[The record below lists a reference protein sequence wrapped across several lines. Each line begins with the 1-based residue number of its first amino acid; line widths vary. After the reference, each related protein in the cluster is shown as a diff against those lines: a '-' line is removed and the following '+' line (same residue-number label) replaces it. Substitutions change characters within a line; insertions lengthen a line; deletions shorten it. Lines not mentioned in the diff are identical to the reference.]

1 MTSQEPLLR
10 EGLSGQYSY
19 QNQTNRSSLDM
30 SHSYSVNTIP
40 SIHDYIIS
48 EDLLAGQRLDGRMSA
63 VRRFFCLFVTFDF
76 LFISLMWLICVMLNG
91 QNIVNAF
98 IEQILHYN
106 IHESLFDI
114 VLVAF
119 MRFLLLILFYAIL
132 YINHW
137 IVISLSTGLSSAF
150 LIGKV
155 FAFDWTK
162 TSQPVFEVL
171 LVLASFIV
179 SWGEAWFLDFRVI
192 PQEVHANRYLI
203 SATESERAPLIR
215 RFIQGVPSM
224 YAESTTFYS
233 PRSSLQGSLLHEEE
247 PENAVIPPE
256 QLTPD
261 QETHYKHLGAR
272 TLQSAWDLYQ
282 KTDWKLRRQQNE
294 SRVFDRKDPQA
305 GTIFKLETQIDASP
319 RYILDELYFRVANL
333 PKWNP
338 TVKES
343 QKVQAIDEFT
353 DITYQVSENG
363 AGGIVSSRDFVNL
376 RQWARIENAYV
387 LCCVKCDYPQ
397 LPPNNKYVRGENGVG
412 GYILECIDGENDK
425 CRFTWIINPHLKV
438 RVPKTILDRQIW
450 SMMMGFAQ
458 NLKTHI
464 NSLTGETK

>member
-10 EGLSGQYSY
+10 EGLSGQY
-19 QNQTNRSSLDM
+19 T
-30 SHSYSVNTIP
+30 HSYSVNTIP

-155 FAFDWTK
+155 FAFDI
-162 TSQPVFEVL
+162 SE
-171 LVLASFIV
+171 SFLKKFMPI
-179 SWGEAWFLDFRVI
+179 A
-192 PQEVHANRYLI
+192 
-203 SATESERAPLIR
+203 ATESERAPLIR

-261 QETHYKHLGAR
+261 Q
-272 TLQSAWDLYQ
+272 
-282 KTDWKLRRQQNE
+282 
-294 SRVFDRKDPQA
+294 
-305 GTIFKLETQIDASP
+305 TQIDASP

>member
-1 MTSQEPLLR
+1 MAA
-10 EGLSGQYSY
+10 
-19 QNQTNRSSLDM
+19 
-30 SHSYSVNTIP
+30 HSYSVNTIP

-76 LFISLMWLICVMLNG
+76 LFISLMWLICVMVSYVSNVHTKSHIYQHSHLLQLNG

-137 IVISLSTGLSSAF
+137 IVIS
-150 LIGKV
+150 
-155 FAFDWTK
+155 WTK

-247 PENAVIPPE
+247 PENA
-256 QLTPD
+256 
-261 QETHYKHLGAR
+261 
-272 TLQSAWDLYQ
+272 
-282 KTDWKLRRQQNE
+282 
-294 SRVFDRKDPQA
+294 
-305 GTIFKLETQIDASP
+305 TQIDASP

-425 CRFTWIINPHLKV
+425 CRFTWIINPHLK
-438 RVPKTILDRQIW
+438 
-450 SMMMGFAQ
+450 
-458 NLKTHI
+458 
-464 NSLTGETK
+464 